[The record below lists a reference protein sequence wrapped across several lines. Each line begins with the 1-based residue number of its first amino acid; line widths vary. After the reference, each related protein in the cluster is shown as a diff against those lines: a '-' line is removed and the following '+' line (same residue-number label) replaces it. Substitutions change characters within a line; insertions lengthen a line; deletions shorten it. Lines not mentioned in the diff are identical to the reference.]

1 MPKSEEI
8 LKRSRSILDTWTLGI
23 HSEMLCGGCS
33 RELLRLSSA
42 LEVRRRRSREP
53 WTLCEGKKLVLLILD
68 AGTVPWDDQQVLKS
82 KKWLYW
88 AKNAI
93 YDRARVLTGG
103 AGGVQNRQRGS
114 ETQNKARRDKFLSWR
129 CNSVSRLEK
138 SLYRAKKWVYGHV
151 MVFG

>member
-1 MPKSEEI
+1 MSN
-8 LKRSRSILDTWTLGI
+8 
-23 HSEMLCGGCS
+23 
-33 RELLRLSSA
+33 
-42 LEVRRRRSREP
+42 
-53 WTLCEGKKLVLLILD
+53 
-68 AGTVPWDDQQVLKS
+68 S
-82 KKWLYW
+82 KNWLYE

-93 YDRARVLTGG
+93 YGCLWVFGG
-103 AGGVQNRQRGS
+103 AMKGTWKAGRGS